1 MGERDLESVREK
13 RTSRRI
19 RSLNLTSY
27 TPKKGDQ
34 QEYIISIGRTLD
46 LSEGGAK
53 VETHRKLAKGTKLDL
68 DIAIDDNVISVQ
80 GEVLHA
86 EELKNGLFGTGI
98 RFTSITEKDRKF
110 LR

>member
-1 MGERDLESVREK
+1 MGERDLERVREK

-34 QEYIISIGRTLD
+34 QDYIISIGRTLD
-46 LSEGGAK
+46 VSEGGVK
-53 VETHRKLAKGTKLDL
+53 VETHRKLAKGTELDM
-68 DIAIDDNVISVQ
+68 DIAIDDKIVSAR
-80 GEVLHA
+80 GEVLRA
-86 EELKNGLFGTGI
+86 EELKNGLFETGI
-98 RFTSITEKDRKF
+98 RFTSISEEDRKL